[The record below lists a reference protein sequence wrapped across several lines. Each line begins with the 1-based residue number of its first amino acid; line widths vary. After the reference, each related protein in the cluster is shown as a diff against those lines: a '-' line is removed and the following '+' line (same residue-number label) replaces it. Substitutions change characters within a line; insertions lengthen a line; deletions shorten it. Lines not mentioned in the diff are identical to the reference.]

1 MTFLIGKPIQLNAV
15 LKDEIY
21 ILTRIEPDYLYEN
34 SKKTDTVVGHKYEI
48 VDTVD
53 FNKFK
58 VKIKG
63 QTKPLMT
70 NEALQE
76 MREGGKRVLVE
87 LVDGVDT
94 LYIKIENKGRPDEK
108 TTVEDSFSAK
118 DILLVET
125 NN

>member
-1 MTFLIGKPIQLNAV
+1 MSILARKPIPFEV
-15 LKDEIY
+15 IFKDCIF
-21 ILTRIEPDYLYEN
+21 IIIFIEPEHQYVDG
-34 SKKTDTVVGHKYEI
+34 KKTDVIVGYKYEV

-63 QTKPLMT
+63 QSKPLMT

-76 MREGGKRVLVE
+76 LRDSGKKVLVE
-87 LVDGVDT
+87 FVDGVDT
-94 LYIKIENKGRPDEK
+94 PYTKIENKGRPNEN
-108 TTVEDSFSAK
+108 TTLEDSFSAK
-118 DILLVET
+118 DILLVEQ